1 MKIVKI
7 LFISLLIS
15 VIILIIYI
23 INNTIFNRDSF
34 ENPKKPIERTK
45 LYVSLFLDNLDGV
58 AKKLSD
64 PDINYE
70 SRRIELNQY
79 SDILL

>member
-45 LYVSLFLDNLDGV
+45 LYVSLFLDNLNTL
-58 AKKLSD
+58 K
-64 PDINYE
+64 
-70 SRRIELNQY
+70 
-79 SDILL
+79 